1 MWAFVISNSGTL
13 SQVALAERM
22 GVRSVPRR
30 PLSQLARLEAW
41 LVAQL
46 ALAKQAQQ
54 VLNRQSAAELAHLDG
69 PAYEAA
75 LLRARRG
82 TVLACADALWAEFLR
97 VRVRGRKGA
106 GQVQC

>member
-1 MWAFVISNSGTL
+1 M
-13 SQVALAERM
+13 QVALAERM
-22 GVRSVPRR
+22 GARSVPRR

-54 VLNRQSAAELAHLDG
+54 VLTRQSAAELAHLDG
-69 PAYEAA
+69 PAYKAA

-82 TVLACADALWAEFLR
+82 TILACADALWAEFLR
-97 VRVRGRKGA
+97 VRV
-106 GQVQC
+106 